1 MLLREVGTAGAPYS
15 CGLAGFCVYKDI
27 GSAFQESSI
36 QKDAVTDR
44 LKKLVKNAETQHWR
58 GFAAC

>member
-1 MLLREVGTAGAPYS
+1 MPYS

-27 GSAFQESSI
+27 GFAFQESSI
-36 QKDAVTDR
+36 QKDAVTDQ
-44 LKKLVKNAETQHWR
+44 LKKSVKNAETQHWR